1 MINIMPNKS
10 LGISYGYKKQS
21 FSQLE
26 RDKFNLTILLYFFSL
41 YVRRDII
48 LKLLNFNI
56 IAFYYRWFVHSI
68 GL

>member
-10 LGISYGYKKQS
+10 LGISDGYKKQS
-21 FSQLE
+21 FAQLE
-26 RDKFNLTILLYFFSL
+26 RAKFNLTILLYFFSL